1 MDSEGLFFEALSS
14 QEAKILNRVSTYFR
28 SPKMDLADKL
38 IQARL
43 IALHDMELGY
53 FSNPE
58 EYQLLQTYA
67 ETLDH
72 LLTRL

>member
-1 MDSEGLFFEALSS
+1 
-14 QEAKILNRVSTYFR
+14 
-28 SPKMDLADKL
+28 MDLADKL

-53 FSNPE
+53 FSNLE
-58 EYQLLQTYA
+58 EYRLLQTYA

-72 LLTRL
+72 LLNRLQHQPMAPPLAPRFKYSIS